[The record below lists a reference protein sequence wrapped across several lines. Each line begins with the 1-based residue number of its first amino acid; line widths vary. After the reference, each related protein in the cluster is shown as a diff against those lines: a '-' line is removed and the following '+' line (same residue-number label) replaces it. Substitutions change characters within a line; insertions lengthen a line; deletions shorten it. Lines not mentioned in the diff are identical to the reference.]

1 MRILLAS
8 ATPDRIP
15 LMRALSA
22 QGMLCD
28 LADRF
33 DEVPSI
39 LQHSG
44 PYDAAVLDVGRP
56 GAEAHGVLRAIRN
69 RGLKLPA
76 VVICGPLSVEEE
88 VGTLHAGADDVLIR
102 PVRIPVLHGR
112 LQVMLRRCLGHASS
126 RLTCGNVTLDQAE
139 QDVRV
144 NDRQVR
150 LTRREFE
157 VLEMLML
164 RPGVLLAKEHLM
176 TKLYG
181 GEDGPDQKIVDV
193 FVCKLRRKLAA
204 ASAAD
209 MIRTVWGRG
218 YVLSEP
224 APDVVAAARAGLATR
239 TLRRRPR
246 VTSPVPVAAAG
257 IAAAGIAAASTSAT
271 GMAATAATA
280 VAA

>member
-8 ATPDRIP
+8 ATPDRLP
-15 LMRALSA
+15 LMRALLA

-56 GAEAHGVLRAIRN
+56 GPEAHATLRAIRN

-76 VVICGPLSVEEE
+76 VVICGPLSAEEE
-88 VGTLHAGADDVLIR
+88 VATLHAGADDVLTR
-102 PVRIPVLHGR
+102 PVRMPVLHGR

-224 APDVVAAARAGLATR
+224 APEVVAAARAGLATR

-246 VTSPVPVAAAG
+246 VVP
-257 IAAAGIAAASTSAT
+257 AT
-271 GMAATAATA
+271 GAPAGALMATAAVQMPTA